1 MSLAKNHPDYGSVQ
15 IGPITVTTDPEKFKF
30 ELRDLYVQGGG
41 DCPEMS
47 VGAIEK
53 ALQISL
59 PSSYIYVFTDARS
72 KDYNV
77 TKNVLKL
84 IQEKQ
89 SQVVFVMTGDCGNR
103 SHTGFK
109 VYEQIAAT
117 SSGQLFMLN
126 KSDVD
131 EVLNF
136 VRLSIQ
142 SRKVYLVNLNDE
154 SSGSKTHLLPV
165 DPALREITV
174 SVSGDNPSI
183 TLRDPMGNIV
193 TKENGL
199 MELLEINNGYI
210 VSLKNPKPGLWS
222 LTVESDS
229 THTVRVTGL
238 SLLDFVPGYSRE
250 RVESTSLTRH
260 RPIVGIPT
268 HLILNAT
275 GLDIPGEFTKVELV
289 DLKGQIIREF
299 SLQVNLSNPS
309 IYIVPKFLPPNEYFF
324 VRVTGYDKQNFKFL
338 RMTSAAVSPE
348 VPTRPDV
355 KMADHTSGYYGEVAT
370 ITCHVDSLVPFTV
383 QWTKNG
389 QDIAPLLHFAD
400 TQAVTY
406 NINDANEY
414 SEGHYTCTA
423 ANSAGEGRAT
433 TFLDVT
439 EPPPEIMA
447 PQNVSVLPGGK
458 AILTCIAFSSVQFNM
473 TWTKPR
479 SFVALSRH
487 PRVTLLSNGSIEV
500 RDATQGDG
508 GKYRCTATN
517 EGGATHRDIFL
528 LIQEM
533 PKVSVSARNIT
544 FKSGDVI
551 VVSCSARGFPSPDL
565 VWTKDGF
572 PIDSSD
578 RVEITEENDL
588 RIVNAMA
595 EDSGAYACIA
605 TNSAGTDAK
614 HVHMSFIEGPRVVIA
629 ERYVLVKQRTTAT
642 LHCPTV
648 GIPPPVIT
656 WYKNGF
662 VVQDTDRTN
671 VGPDGDLTIADVQD
685 SDAGEYTCIAR
696 NDAGTDNG
704 AVALSVGD
712 EPSILQAPLDT
723 RVDISMNVTMPCVSY
738 GFPEPKTTWY
748 KVNGS
753 LETNSRVKISEDGSL
768 FIRNLEL
775 EDEGTYVCVVSNK
788 FGKKEFMAYL
798 RITGLLHPLIAL
810 STPYVN
816 TNRGNTLTLTCE
828 ILIGNPPPTI
838 SWLKDNVPV
847 DFNLINFMEQADD
860 GSLVIKD
867 VQLSDAGVYTCLA
880 SNIAGESKFDTKVS
894 VNVPPTIGDSLDR
907 YTAKQY
913 TSVRLECLV
922 EGKPRPSVLWEKDD
936 QMISSNDP
944 HFIISDSGS
953 LLIPRVHARDRG
965 VYKCLV
971 SNTAGIASKNITLHV
986 QVPPSVTDSGRE
998 ISVTLG
1004 ETVELPCKVDSLPPP
1019 TFSWKRNG
1027 VDISKNDIHYLLLG
1041 SGSLQI
1047 TRARYEDSAIFTCV
1061 ATNIVGNVTIDV
1073 PVKVNVPPVI
1083 SPGPTDIV
1091 AVLGNPTI
1099 VPCESLGDP
1108 TPTVTWTRNGRDVNV
1123 LSEGYLLLESGSL
1136 QISSVLRADGGVY
1149 KCKVTNVAGSD
1160 EIYIT
1165 LIVNEPPTIGNY
1177 VPDII
1182 ETLPHNIAV
1191 LPCPASGYPR
1201 PRVVWFK
1208 DDVELDTSPPD
1219 ISIGGMAPCPLSIHL
1234 KKTVVD
1240 TPVLPQ
1246 ILLPIS
1252 STMALSFRF
1261 LNVKK
1266 ITNIDQSDTTFQ
1278 AAAHWA

>member
-1 MSLAKNHPDYGSVQ
+1 MKLRHSFILQICVLLALTCKVIEGHGTGGDILAEDEIFEEAETLPQGASTLAFVFDVTGSMYGDLVQ
-15 IGPITVTTDPEKFKF
+15 VIEGAAKILNTTLARREKPLHNYALVPFHDPEIGPITVTTDPEEFRSQ
-30 ELRDLYVQGGG
+30 LRDLYVHGGG

-59 PSSYIYVFTDARS
+59 PGSHIFVFTDARS

-77 TKNVLKL
+77 TKNVLEL

-109 VYEQIAAT
+109 VYKQIAAT

-142 SRKVYLVNLNDE
+142 TRKVYLVNLNDE

-165 DPALREITV
+165 DPALIEIIV

-183 TLRDPMGNIV
+183 TLRDPMDNIV

-199 MELLEINNGYI
+199 MELLAINNGYI
-210 VSLKNPKPGLWS
+210 VYLKNPTPGLWS

-238 SLLDFVPGYSRE
+238 SWLDFAPGYSRE
-250 RVESTSLTRH
+250 RVDTNSLTRH

-275 GLDIPGEFTKVELV
+275 GLDLPGEFTKVELV

-309 IYIVPKFLPPNEYFF
+309 IYIVPKFLPPNEFFF
-324 VRVTGYDKQNFKFL
+324 VQVTGYDKQNFTFL

-389 QDIAPLLHFAD
+389 QDIAPLLHFED

-406 NINDANEY
+406 NINDTNEY

-458 AILTCIAFSSVQFNM
+458 AILTCIVFSSVQFNM

-528 LIQEM
+528 LIQE
-533 PKVSVSARNIT
+533 
-544 FKSGDVI
+544 
-551 VVSCSARGFPSPDL
+551 
-565 VWTKDGF
+565 
-572 PIDSSD
+572 
-578 RVEITEENDL
+578 
-588 RIVNAMA
+588 
-595 EDSGAYACIA
+595 
-605 TNSAGTDAK
+605 
-614 HVHMSFIEGPRVVIA
+614 GPRVVIT

-753 LETNSRVKISEDGSL
+753 LETNSRVKVSEDGSL

-798 RITGLLHPLIAL
+798 RITGLLHPSIAL
-810 STPYVN
+810 SKPYVN

-880 SNIAGESKFDTKVS
+880 SNVAGESKFDTKVS
-894 VNVPPTIGDSLDR
+894 VNG
-907 YTAKQY
+907 
-913 TSVRLECLV
+913 
-922 EGKPRPSVLWEKDD
+922 
-936 QMISSNDP
+936 
-944 HFIISDSGS
+944 
-953 LLIPRVHARDRG
+953 
-965 VYKCLV
+965 
-971 SNTAGIASKNITLHV
+971 
-986 QVPPSVTDSGRE
+986 
-998 ISVTLG
+998 
-1004 ETVELPCKVDSLPPP
+1004 
-1019 TFSWKRNG
+1019 
-1027 VDISKNDIHYLLLG
+1027 
-1041 SGSLQI
+1041 
-1047 TRARYEDSAIFTCV
+1047 
-1061 ATNIVGNVTIDV
+1061 
-1073 PVKVNVPPVI
+1073 
-1083 SPGPTDIV
+1083 
-1091 AVLGNPTI
+1091 
-1099 VPCESLGDP
+1099 
-1108 TPTVTWTRNGRDVNV
+1108 
-1123 LSEGYLLLESGSL
+1123 
-1136 QISSVLRADGGVY
+1136 
-1149 KCKVTNVAGSD
+1149 
-1160 EIYIT
+1160 
-1165 LIVNEPPTIGNY
+1165 
-1177 VPDII
+1177 
-1182 ETLPHNIAV
+1182 
-1191 LPCPASGYPR
+1191 
-1201 PRVVWFK
+1201 
-1208 DDVELDTSPPD
+1208 
-1219 ISIGGMAPCPLSIHL
+1219 
-1234 KKTVVD
+1234 
-1240 TPVLPQ
+1240 
-1246 ILLPIS
+1246 
-1252 STMALSFRF
+1252 
-1261 LNVKK
+1261 
-1266 ITNIDQSDTTFQ
+1266 
-1278 AAAHWA
+1278 